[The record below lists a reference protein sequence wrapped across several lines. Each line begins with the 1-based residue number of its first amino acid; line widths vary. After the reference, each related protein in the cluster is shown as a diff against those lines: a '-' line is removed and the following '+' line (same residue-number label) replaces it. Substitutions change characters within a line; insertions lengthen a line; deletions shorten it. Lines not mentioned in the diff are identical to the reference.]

1 MGPVSTM
8 EAAMSRDTANHVRY
22 IDKTRAYYEAE
33 GYGKPYEWAHF
44 DEIPFTPF
52 PGVGRPLSECRVGVV
67 TTSDM
72 ARRGSEIV
80 PDDPRRL
87 VYSLPTDIPVDEL
100 YSRKSAYDRYATTLD
115 DVDSYLPL
123 THLHRFV
130 TEGRIGAV
138 APRFQMIYSEYSQR
152 KTLSVDAPE
161 ILKQM
166 REDRVDVA
174 VLTAV

>member
-1 MGPVSTM
+1 
-8 EAAMSRDTANHVRY
+8 MSPHVRY
-22 IDKTRAYYEAE
+22 IDKTRTYYEAE
-33 GYGKPYEWAHF
+33 GYGKPYQWAHF
-44 DEIPFTPF
+44 DDIPFTAF
-52 PGVGRPLSECRVGVV
+52 AAVGKPLSECRVGVV
-67 TTSDM
+67 TTSDI
-72 ARRGSEIV
+72 GSRASEMV
-80 PDDPRRL
+80 PDDPKRL
-87 VYSLPTDIPVDEL
+87 VYSLPTDLPVDEL

-130 TEGRIGAV
+130 AEGRIGAV

-161 ILKQM
+161 ILRQM

>member
-1 MGPVSTM
+1 
-8 EAAMSRDTANHVRY
+8 MSRDTANHVRY

-52 PGVGRPLSECRVGVV
+52 PGVARPLSECRVGVV

-80 PDDPRRL
+80 P
-87 VYSLPTDIPVDEL
+87 
-100 YSRKSAYDRYATTLD
+100 DRYATTLD

>member
-1 MGPVSTM
+1 MVLSGET
-8 EAAMSRDTANHVRY
+8 AMTGDTANHVRY
-22 IDKTRAYYEAE
+22 IDKIRAYYEAE

-44 DEIPFTPF
+44 DAIPFTPF
-52 PGVGRPLSECRVGVV
+52 AAAGKPLSKCRVGVV
-67 TTSDM
+67 TTSEM
-72 ARRGSEIV
+72 ALRGTASV

-87 VYSLPTDIPVDEL
+87 VYSLSTGIAVEQL
-100 YSRKSAYDRYATTLD
+100 LSRKSAYDRYATTLD

-130 TEGRIGAV
+130 EEGKIGAV
-138 APRFQMIYSEYSQR
+138 APRFQVIHSEYSQR